1 MEEVITGGI
10 YRHYRGNLY
19 LVENTVWDTVTGEE
33 RVVYR
38 ALYGERRLWTQPT
51 TRFLEVMDAPDYNY
65 HGPRMTYVEIEEK
78 K

>member
-1 MEEVITGGI
+1 MEKIIVNGI

-19 LVENTVWDTVTGEE
+19 LVEGLALDTVTSEE

-38 ALYGERRLWTQPT
+38 ALYGERKLWTQPMN
-51 TRFLEVMDAPDYNY
+51 RFLEIMDAPDYEY
-65 HGPRMTYVEIEEK
+65 HGPRMTFVEVEEK